1 MTPRETMGVALVTGA
16 SRGIGRSAARA
27 LARAGY
33 HVVAVA
39 RSQKALE
46 GLDDEIRKDGG
57 EGASLVPMDLK
68 DFEAIDRLGGVIY
81 ERWGKLDALFA
92 NAAILGDLTSMADA
106 PPKMFEETMAT
117 NVLANQRLIRSVDRL
132 LRTASP
138 PGRALFV
145 TSSVAQTPRP
155 FWGAYGASK
164 AALEAMAM
172 SYAQEVGFTGVKVNI
187 LDPGATRSTMRSKAF
202 PGEDPMTLKSPDD
215 VAPLVVELLSKDC
228 PRHAERVR
236 FEDAR

>member
-1 MTPRETMGVALVTGA
+1 MTSVALVTGA
-16 SRGIGRSAARA
+16 SRGIGRSSARA

-46 GLDDEIRKDGG
+46 SLDDEIRKDGG

-92 NAAILGDLTSMADA
+92 NAGILGDLTSMADA
-106 PPKMFEETMAT
+106 PPKMFEEAMAT

-132 LRTASP
+132 LRSAKP

-145 TSSVAQTPRP
+145 TSSVAQKPRS

-172 SYAQEVGFTGVKVNI
+172 TYAEEVGFTGVRVNI

-215 VAPLVVELLSKDC
+215 VAPLVVKLLSADC
-228 PRHAERVR
+228 KRHGERV
-236 FEDAR
+236 AYSA

>member
-1 MTPRETMGVALVTGA
+1 MTKIALVTGA

-27 LARAGY
+27 LARDGY

-68 DFEAIDRLGGVIY
+68 DYEAIDRLGGVIY

-92 NAAILGDLTSMADA
+92 NAAILGDLTPMADA

-132 LRTASP
+132 LRGATP

-145 TSSVAQTPRP
+145 TSSVAHSSRA
-155 FWGAYGASK
+155 FWGAYAASK
-164 AALEAMAM
+164 AALEAMTIA
-172 SYAQEVGFTGVKVNI
+172 YAKEVGFTGVKVNL
-187 LDPGATRSTMRSKAF
+187 LDPGATRSVMRAKAF
-202 PGEDPMTLKSPDD
+202 PGEDPMSLKSPDD
-215 VAPLVVELLSKDC
+215 VAPLVVKLLAPDC
-228 PRHAERVR
+228 TAHAERI
-236 FEDAR
+236 AYTG

>member
-1 MTPRETMGVALVTGA
+1 MTNVVLVTGA

-46 GLDDEIRKDGG
+46 SLDDEIRKDGG

-68 DFEAIDRLGGVIY
+68 DFEALDRLGGVIY

-92 NAAILGDLTSMADA
+92 NAAILGDLTPIADA

-132 LRTASP
+132 LRAATP

-215 VAPLVVELLSKDC
+215 LTPLIVDLLADNC
-228 PRHAERVR
+228 GRHAQRVR
-236 FEDAR
+236 YTPD